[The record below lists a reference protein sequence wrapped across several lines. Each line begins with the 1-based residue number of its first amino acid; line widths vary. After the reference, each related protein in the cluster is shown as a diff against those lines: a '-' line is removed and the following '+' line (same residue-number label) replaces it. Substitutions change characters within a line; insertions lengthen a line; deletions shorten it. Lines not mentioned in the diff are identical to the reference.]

1 MLIFR
6 ETKQLHDGYRGLGV
20 EHPRGVRRGR
30 AWPARHALRALRTLP
45 SSADPDWVGGHR
57 EDDLPGRRRR
67 LPDGDPRE
75 RSSLASSSRLHSFG
89 CYSNSGSGCR
99 GRVSSRAKSGHAFGR
114 PEGGR
119 CCSGRLTAE
128 RKGTSA
134 DAARWRPSRRRCGP
148 LGPKTVRRWR
158 GQEWDG
164 CHLHISQDSL
174 T

>member
-6 ETKQLHDGYRGLGV
+6 ETSSFTAGIAARNAKQRGLGV

-99 GRVSSRAKSGHAFGR
+99 GLVSSRAKRGHAFGR
-114 PEGGR
+114 PDQQTRHG
-119 CCSGRLTAE
+119 E
-128 RKGTSA
+128 RRHPAALDG
-134 DAARWRPSRRRCGP
+134 AARQPSNP
-148 LGPKTVRRWR
+148 
-158 GQEWDG
+158 
-164 CHLHISQDSL
+164 HL
-174 T
+174 